1 MIMPARSGQPE
12 TPLKPR
18 EVTAALRRIYP
29 PSVPVRSSA
38 TLDGSVLVSLGN
50 PAGRYLGVG
59 RDDRAAANLL
69 GWYLRQPVTISGHEY
84 AAGSCAFTVA
94 PDPGGRWP
102 VHPGGSEAVPAYT
115 TTSEVLGDFPANRI
129 AMGLISLALEAGCR
143 PHLSPWRSG
152 HGRQYRVSLWH
163 TDPELLFGC
172 IDVGEEGGRFAAAY
186 LQWGRGPETRHTDA
200 QVVRQNL
207 SSCRDL
213 HRAET
218 ANRGVRPARSPRPP
232 ASRRAGQQAPRRARG
247 RLACPAAQ
255 ETANCGKFA
264 QPARQSVPGRGRPG
278 HDGAADT
285 SPARFR
291 GHQHRSC
298 QDCL

>member
-186 LQWGRGPETRHTDA
+186 LQWGRGPELGTPMR
-200 QVVRQNL
+200 R
-207 SSCRDL
+207 SF
-213 HRAET
+213 
-218 ANRGVRPARSPRPP
+218 ARTSPRAGTCTARKPP
-232 ASRRAGQQAPRRARG
+232 
-247 RLACPAAQ
+247 
-255 ETANCGKFA
+255 T
-264 QPARQSVPGRGRPG
+264 
-278 HDGAADT
+278 GAFGLPVT
-285 SPARFR
+285 SPASIPPGRTAGSTPGEGTVSMPR
-291 GHQHRSC
+291 RPGDSELRDVPAAGQAVRPRSREVRS
-298 QDCL
+298 